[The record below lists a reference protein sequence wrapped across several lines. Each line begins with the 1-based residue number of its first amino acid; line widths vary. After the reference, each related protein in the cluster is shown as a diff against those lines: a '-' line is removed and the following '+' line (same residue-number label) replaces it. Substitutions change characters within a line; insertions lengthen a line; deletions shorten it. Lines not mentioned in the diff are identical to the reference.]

1 MEERPLLF
9 GLPEVRRRAVGRWLM
24 LGMVAVMFVGIG
36 LGFWPLFAASQR
48 LPAFCESLTAGLS
61 ADAARSKA
69 EASGYEVELTDDGR
83 MLVKA
88 PRMAAQVDSGRGCE
102 LRFGAQ
108 GLQSSAYKPEL

>member
-1 MEERPLLF
+1 M
-9 GLPEVRRRAVGRWLM
+9 
-24 LGMVAVMFVGIG
+24 
-36 LGFWPLFAASQR
+36 
-48 LPAFCESLTAGLS
+48 PAFCESLTAGLS

-88 PRMAAQVDSGRGCE
+88 PRMSAQVDSGRGCE